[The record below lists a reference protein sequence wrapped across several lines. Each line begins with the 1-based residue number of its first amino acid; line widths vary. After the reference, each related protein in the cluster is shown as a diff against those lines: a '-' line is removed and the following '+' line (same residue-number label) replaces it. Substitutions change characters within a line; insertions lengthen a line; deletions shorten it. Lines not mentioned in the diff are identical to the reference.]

1 MSKRLSRSLVIGGV
15 CLLLFLL
22 LPALSWAGEGGA
34 GEAPA
39 IYMVIPFILM
49 LLAIAILPLV
59 AEEWWEKNRNRA
71 IVSAVLGTPMF
82 LYYAFA
88 DQTALLHTLEE
99 YFSFIV
105 LLWSLFAI
113 AGGIVFRGDLKA
125 TPQTNT
131 LFLATGAVLA
141 NLIGTTGA
149 SMVLIYPLLRTN
161 QERRLTLHTFIFF
174 IFVVSNC
181 GGSLL
186 PIGDPPLFLGFLR
199 GVPFFWTLEYL
210 WKDWLFVNGMLLAI
224 YFIWDSVAFTREEI
238 RDILLDK
245 TRVEPLKIEGQINIA
260 FLGGV
265 ILSVAFIPTPW
276 REFVMIALGLLS
288 VRVTPKALREANHF
302 SWHAIT
308 EVAILF
314 IAIFVTMIPAL
325 QLLHAKGPSFGLT
338 ETWQY
343 FWATGSLSSFLDNAP
358 TYLSFT
364 SLASGVVQTDPE
376 NLLTLVE
383 HERGRWLLHAISTGA
398 VFMGANTYIGNAPNF
413 MVKSI
418 CEHRK
423 IKMPSFFGYMLYSVG
438 ILIPVL
444 IAYTFILLRP

>member
-1 MSKRLSRSLVIGGV
+1 MRLRLWRRGIIRKGHEKKEKSEMSRYLAISAGGGLL
-15 CLLLFLL
+15 CLLCLPGMAWGMGGEGAAAS
-22 LPALSWAGEGGA
+22 LPA
-34 GEAPA
+34 P
-39 IYMVIPFILM
+39 YMIVPFLLM

-59 AEEWWEKNRNRA
+59 AEHWWEKNRNRA
-71 IVSAVLGTPMF
+71 IVSALLGTPMF
-82 LYYAFA
+82 LYYAVTDPA
-88 DQTALLHTLEE
+88 ALFHTLHE

-161 QERRLTLHTFIFF
+161 QERRITLHTFIFF
-174 IFVVSNC
+174 IFIVSNC

-210 WKDWLFVNGMLLAI
+210 WPDWLFVNGVLLAI
-224 YFIWDSVAFTREEI
+224 YFVWDSVAFTREEV
-238 RDILLDK
+238 RDIVLDK
-245 TRVEPLKIEGQINIA
+245 TRVVPLKLEGRFNL
-260 FLGGV
+260 FLLGGV
-265 ILSVAFIPTPW
+265 VVSVAFIPTPW
-276 REFVMIALGLLS
+276 REGVMILLGLLS
-288 VRVTPKALREANHF
+288 VRFTPKALREANHF

-314 IAIFVTMIPAL
+314 IGIFVTMIPAL
-325 QLLHAKGPSFGLT
+325 QILHARGPSFGLT
-338 ETWQY
+338 ETWQF
-343 FWATGSLSSFLDNAP
+343 FWATGLLSSFLDNAP

-364 SLASGVVQTDPE
+364 SLASGVVGVDPSH
-376 NLLTLVE
+376 LLALVE
-383 HERGRWLLHAISTGA
+383 HERGMWLLHAISTGA

-418 CEHRK
+418 CE
-423 IKMPSFFGYMLYSVG
+423 
-438 ILIPVL
+438 
-444 IAYTFILLRP
+444 